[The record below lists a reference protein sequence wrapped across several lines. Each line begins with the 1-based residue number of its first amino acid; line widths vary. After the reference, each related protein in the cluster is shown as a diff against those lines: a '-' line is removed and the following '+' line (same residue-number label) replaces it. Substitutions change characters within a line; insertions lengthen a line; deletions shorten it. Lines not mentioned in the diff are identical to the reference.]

1 MQHNNLAFYKP
12 EEAAKDMDVLKVAT
26 NSNPNSLAGALQSS
40 FSWNRDGSGL
50 EAFTYSIH

>member
-1 MQHNNLAFYKP
+1 
-12 EEAAKDMDVLKVAT
+12 MDVLKVAT